1 MSLTTLALEETIAM
15 TLCNRHGPVFVVIL
29 ARNHHWVDNRPST
42 TEKAKWFAR
51 WTRQSAGRNLRCFLW
66 AFPEIEFQLSQMWS
80 QCGHNVLNDY
90 FITIM
95 IILLPLMTINII
107 IPIFLVIFSCFFCLM
122 SFFHGNDDRFA
133 PIIHHPMQV
142 TGGRTGTTEGRV
154 RLQAEQWT
162 VTCWALVL
170 MSWGIILII
179 ADELGDYMGLY
190 SPTSIGNYF
199 TIQQCQRVEC
209 GRAKRHP
216 ISSCTI

>member
-1 MSLTTLALEETIAM
+1 M

-107 IPIFLVIFSCFFCLM
+107 IPIFLVIFSCFFLFDV
-122 SFFHGNDDRFA
+122 FFPWKRRSVCS
-133 PIIHHPMQV
+133 HHPSSHA
-142 TGGRTGTTEGRV
+142 GDRREDRHDRGEG
-154 RLQAEQWT
+154 QAPSR
-162 VTCWALVL
+162 AMNGDLL
-170 MSWGIILII
+170 SPG
-179 ADELGDYMGLY
+179 ADELGDYTHY
-190 SPTSIGNYF
+190 
-199 TIQQCQRVEC
+199 C
-209 GRAKRHP
+209 
-216 ISSCTI
+216 